1 MKYSLSKDG
10 IRFDDVEYGSFI
22 SAVSSILDRL
32 NEGETF
38 YVGKKNETG
47 SNAIFDEIRK
57 YVLKNGKAVWVRE
70 DYPDD
75 YENEPRLEYENEF
88 GEPWDFS
95 PMDLLGLLIAWFVF
109 LLLVYLVAVNQK

>member
-1 MKYSLSKDG
+1 MKYLLSKDG
-10 IRFDDVEYGSFI
+10 IQFDDVEYGSFI

-38 YVGKKNETG
+38 YVGELIKPG
-47 SNAIFDEIRK
+47 SDLIFDEIRK
-57 YVLKNGKAVWVRE
+57 YVVKDGNAVLI
-70 DYPDD
+70 DDD

-109 LLLVYLVAVNQK
+109 FLFFYLLAVNQK